1 MNKLRNFI
9 PLVLNSPKTQRR
21 VLLKNKLGS
30 APIFITVVVVVL
42 FCFFF
47 FFFFQ
52 LAIIM
57 ISM

>member
-30 APIFITVVVVVL
+30 APIFITVVVVVVVV
-42 FCFFF
+42 FFCCFFVNL
-47 FFFFQ
+47 Q
-52 LAIIM
+52 
-57 ISM
+57 SS